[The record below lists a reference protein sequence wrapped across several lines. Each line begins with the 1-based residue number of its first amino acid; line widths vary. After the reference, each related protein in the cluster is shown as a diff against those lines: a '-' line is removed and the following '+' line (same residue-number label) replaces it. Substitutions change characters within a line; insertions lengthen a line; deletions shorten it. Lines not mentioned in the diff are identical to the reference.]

1 MMRCMKRTWILA
13 GLCSLTTMFIGLRDV
28 QAGSS
33 SITITG
39 GYKPGG
45 GDPPYD
51 YIFDVYLNA
60 PSSTGTNTFQ
70 NGDSFTIDVLPGL
83 RSTTVPSIVI
93 PLQWSLFSLTDVTPP
108 SSAPYAADVQFEY
121 VGSTPYT
128 VSTPPGG
135 RVYLGQF
142 EITSTYDFPTGV
154 VPYPSGTVLD
164 YTYTI
169 DGQTQQGGGSFQ
181 IFSVPEPSSLI
192 LLAAGAGV
200 LPLIWLRQRL
210 RCTPKRLR
218 ANFALSVV
226 PGHCVSA

>member
-1 MMRCMKRTWILA
+1 MMRCMKKTCILA

-33 SITITG
+33 SSITITG

-51 YIFDVYLNA
+51 YIFNVYLNA

-70 NGDSFTIDVLPGL
+70 NGDSFTIDVLPGIHQSQVP
-83 RSTTVPSIVI
+83 STTI
-93 PLQWSLFSLTDVTPP
+93 PLQWSLFSLTDVAPP
-108 SSAPYAADVQFEY
+108 SSAPYAADVQFKY
-121 VGSTPYT
+121 GGTTPYIE
-128 VSTPPGG
+128 STPPGG
-135 RVYLGQF
+135 SAYLGQF
-142 EITSTYDFPTGV
+142 EITSTYNFPTGV

-169 DGQTQQGGGSFQ
+169 DGQTQQGGGTFQ
-181 IFSVPEPSSLI
+181 IFSVPEPSSFI

-200 LPLIWLRQRL
+200 LPLIWLRQRS
-210 RCTPKRLR
+210 RRTPKQV
-218 ANFALSVV
+218 A
-226 PGHCVSA
+226 C

>member
-1 MMRCMKRTWILA
+1 MIRCMKNRWLLA
-13 GLCSLTTMFIGLRDV
+13 GLCCLTAMFIGLRDAE
-28 QAGSS
+28 AGSS

-45 GDPPYD
+45 GEPPFD
-51 YIFDVYLNA
+51 YTFQVYLDA

-70 NGDSFTIDVLPGL
+70 NGDSFTIDVLPGIHNAQ
-83 RSTTVPSIVI
+83 VPSVTI
-93 PLQWSLFSLTDVTPP
+93 PLQWSLFSLTDETPP
-108 SSAPYAADVQFEY
+108 SSAPYAADVQFKYE
-121 VGSTPYT
+121 GTSPYT

-164 YTYTI
+164 YTYSI
-169 DGQTQQGGGSFQ
+169 DGQTQTGGGSFQ

-192 LLAAGAGV
+192 LLATGAAV
-200 LPLIWLRQRL
+200 LPLTWLRQRL
-210 RCTPKRLR
+210 RRTPKQ
-218 ANFALSVV
+218 VT
-226 PGHCVSA
+226 C